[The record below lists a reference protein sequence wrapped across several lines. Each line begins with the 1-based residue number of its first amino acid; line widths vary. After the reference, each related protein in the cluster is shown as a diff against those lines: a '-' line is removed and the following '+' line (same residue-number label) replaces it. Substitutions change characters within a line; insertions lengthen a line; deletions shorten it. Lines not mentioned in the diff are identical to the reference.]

1 VAHNRAV
8 DTRKRPVVDRCP
20 VDNPVDN
27 PLQLVAADMQAA
39 RAAAVQLAAALVQ
52 EVARLQLLA
61 VEAPAVPWR
70 LPS

>member
-8 DTRKRPVVDRCP
+8 DTRKRPVVDRC
-20 VDNPVDN
+20 PVDN